1 MTTMTLSGNKKI
13 LFFLIIFLIFYMKEI
28 YALDNKIVI
37 KIDNVIITKIDIENE
52 IRYLKALNPNLKNL
66 NEKEIY
72 SISKNS
78 LMREKI
84 KELEIYKYIK
94 EITIERKFLEN
105 LIKARYTNLNFNNK
119 EIFLDYLKTNML
131 EIKDIESKLS
141 IEATWNQLV
150 YQKFSKN
157 VKINEEQL
165 KNRIKHD
172 NSEKLKS
179 YMLSEI
185 LFNATS
191 KKDLDD
197 KYNLIISSISDN
209 GFENTALS
217 FSVSDSSNIGGKLGW
232 IKENSLNKI
241 IKKKLSFLNINQITK
256 PIFTPSGYLILKIN
270 DLKLIEKNYDQEKQL
285 KDLIN
290 YETNQQLNQFSN
302 NYFKKI
308 KNDFTIDEI
317 Q

>member
-1 MTTMTLSGNKKI
+1 MTLSGNKKI
-13 LFFLIIFLIFYMKEI
+13 LFFLVISFIFYTKAI

-37 KIDNVIITKIDIENE
+37 KIDNSIITKIDIENE

-66 NEKEIY
+66 NVKEIY
-72 SISKNS
+72 LISKNS
-78 LMREKI
+78 LIREKI

-94 EITIERKFLEN
+94 EITIERKFLES

-131 EIKDIESKLS
+131 EIKDIENKLS
-141 IEATWNQLV
+141 IEATWNQLI

-157 VKINEEQL
+157 IKINKKQL
-165 KNRIKHD
+165 ADKIKRD
-172 NSEKLKS
+172 NSKKLKS

-185 LFNATS
+185 LFNANS

-241 IKKKLSFLNINQITK
+241 IKKELSSLNIDQITK

-270 DLKLIEKNYDQEKQL
+270 DLKLIDKNYDQEKQL

-308 KNDFTIDEI
+308 KNNFIIDEI

>member
-1 MTTMTLSGNKKI
+1 MTTMILSGNKKK
-13 LFFLIIFLIFYMKEI
+13 LFFLILFFIFNTKIIF
-28 YALDNKIVI
+28 ALDNEIVI
-37 KIDNVIITKIDIENE
+37 KIDNAIITKIDIQNE

-66 NEKEIY
+66 DEKEIY
-72 SISKNS
+72 LISKNS
-78 LMREKI
+78 LLREKI
-84 KELEIYKYIK
+84 KELEIYKYID
-94 EITIERKFLEN
+94 EISIERKYLDS
-105 LIKARYTNLNFNNK
+105 LIKARYTNLDFNKK

-141 IEATWNQLV
+141 IEATWNQLI
-150 YQKFSKN
+150 YQKFSQN
-157 VKINEEQL
+157 VKIDKIQL
-165 KNRIKHD
+165 KEKIRQD
-172 NSEKLKS
+172 NNQKFKS

-185 LFNATS
+185 LFNAIN
-191 KKDLDD
+191 KKDLDE
-197 KYNLIISSISDN
+197 KYNKIISSISNN

-217 FSVSDSSNIGGKLGW
+217 FSISDSSNIGGKLGW
-232 IKENSLNKI
+232 IKESSLNEV
-241 IKKKLSFLNINQITK
+241 IKKKLSFLSINQITD

-270 DLKLIEKNYDQEKQL
+270 DLKLIDKDYDQEKQL

-308 KNDFTIDEI
+308 KNNFIINEI

>member
-1 MTTMTLSGNKKI
+1 MTTMILSGNKKK
-13 LFFLIIFLIFYMKEI
+13 LFFLILFFIFNTKIIF
-28 YALDNKIVI
+28 ALDNEIVI
-37 KIDNVIITKIDIENE
+37 KIDNAIITKIDIQNE

-66 NEKEIY
+66 DEKEIY
-72 SISKNS
+72 LISKNS
-78 LMREKI
+78 LLREKI
-84 KELEIYKYIK
+84 KELEIYKYID
-94 EITIERKFLEN
+94 EISIERKYLDS
-105 LIKARYTNLNFNNK
+105 LIKARYTNLDFNKK

-141 IEATWNQLV
+141 IEATWNQLI
-150 YQKFSKN
+150 YQKFSQN
-157 VKINEEQL
+157 VKIDKIQL
-165 KNRIKHD
+165 KEKIRQD
-172 NSEKLKS
+172 NSQKFKS

-185 LFNATS
+185 LFNAIN
-191 KKDLDD
+191 KKDLDE
-197 KYNLIISSISDN
+197 KYNKIISSISNN

-217 FSVSDSSNIGGKLGW
+217 FSISDSSNIGGKLGW
-232 IKENSLNKI
+232 IKESSLNEV
-241 IKKKLSFLNINQITK
+241 IKKKLSFLSINQITD

-270 DLKLIEKNYDQEKQL
+270 DLKLIDKDYDQEKQL

-308 KNDFTIDEI
+308 KNNFIINEI

>member
-1 MTTMTLSGNKKI
+1 MILSGNKKK
-13 LFFLIIFLIFYMKEI
+13 LFFLILFFIFNTKIIF
-28 YALDNKIVI
+28 ALDNEIVI
-37 KIDNVIITKIDIENE
+37 KIDNAIITKIDIQNE

-66 NEKEIY
+66 DEKEIY
-72 SISKNS
+72 LISKNS
-78 LMREKI
+78 LLREKI
-84 KELEIYKYIK
+84 KELEIYKYID
-94 EITIERKFLEN
+94 EISIERKYLDS
-105 LIKARYTNLNFNNK
+105 LIKARYTNLDFNKK

-141 IEATWNQLV
+141 IEATWNQLI
-150 YQKFSKN
+150 YQKFSQN
-157 VKINEEQL
+157 VKIDKIQL
-165 KNRIKHD
+165 KEKIRQD
-172 NSEKLKS
+172 NNQKFKS

-185 LFNATS
+185 LFNAIN
-191 KKDLDD
+191 KKDLDE
-197 KYNLIISSISDN
+197 KYNKIISSISNN

-217 FSVSDSSNIGGKLGW
+217 FSISDSSNIGGKLGW
-232 IKENSLNKI
+232 IKESSLNEV
-241 IKKKLSFLNINQITK
+241 IKKKLSFLSINQITD

-270 DLKLIEKNYDQEKQL
+270 DLKLIDKDYDQEKQL

-308 KNDFTIDEI
+308 KNNFIINEI